1 MEHIS
6 TTALAITVPDE
17 YSSGARGYALHMKDK
32 KRSFK
37 WGRQI
42 SLIILRTFN
51 SRLGKP
57 RPFCVPERAL
67 KVGEI
72 AADSVVNTL
81 MFYVVES
88 ANYVRNY
95 GVRSTLSAV
104 VKVWWVCG
112 VTPATFPDPWAAFP
126 FRDNGRL
133 SLAGM
138 HDGDLE
144 VPANCLIWKFN
155 LLLRKASLC
164 GARAFLF
171 VYPVAV
177 GGAGTPFSHL
187 QDERLALAYL
197 LQDISN
203 SLIYFI

>member
-88 ANYVRNY
+88 ANYLKY
-95 GVRSTLSAV
+95 GGSVGSLQPHFQ
-104 VKVWWVCG
+104 
-112 VTPATFPDPWAAFP
+112 TP
-126 FRDNGRL
+126 GRL
-133 SLAGM
+133 FHFGTMDGYPWLACMTG
-138 HDGDLE
+138 
-144 VPANCLIWKFN
+144 IWK
-155 LLLRKASLC
+155 SL
-164 GARAFLF
+164 
-171 VYPVAV
+171 P
-177 GGAGTPFSHL
+177 T
-187 QDERLALAYL
+187 AL
-197 LQDISN
+197 SGN
-203 SLIYFI
+203 STFY